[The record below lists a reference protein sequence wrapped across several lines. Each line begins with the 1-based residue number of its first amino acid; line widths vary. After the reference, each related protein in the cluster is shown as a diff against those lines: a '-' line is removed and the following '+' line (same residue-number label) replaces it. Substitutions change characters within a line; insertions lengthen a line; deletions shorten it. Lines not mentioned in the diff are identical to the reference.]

1 MNAARAWR
9 LVPILALAIAGCG
22 EPAPE
27 SPSPSPPTA
36 PTIVVGSFTGINGRW
51 TFNASV
57 HPRGRPTDV
66 VLEYRLG
73 PAGTGD
79 FDQRVGVETGLL
91 DSGTVTAQLV
101 LADDAV
107 FCVRFT
113 ATNEVGSTSSEP
125 RCFGALPSGL
135 IVVPVPAESAS
146 PSAAP

>member
-1 MNAARAWR
+1 MNAARAW
-9 LVPILALAIAGCG
+9 LLLPILALAVAACG

-27 SPSPSPPTA
+27 SPTPSPPTA
-36 PTIVVGSFTGINGRW
+36 PTIVVGSFTGTDGRW

-57 HPRGRPTDV
+57 HPRGSPTDI

-73 PAGTGD
+73 PEGPGD
-79 FDQRVGVETGLL
+79 FDQRVDVETGLL
-91 DSGTVTAQLV
+91 NSGTVTAQLV

-125 RCFGALPSGL
+125 RCLGARPSGL